1 MIPLTRVPR
10 ELGKIVG
17 DQVVPNYR
25 RLYNAIL
32 DGAIDA
38 YQKPNGRY
46 CVDSDLTPILRHFN
60 LEKAQY

>member
-17 DQVVPNYR
+17 DQVPVPNYR

-46 CVDSDLTPILRHFN
+46 CVDSDLTPIIKFFRLDERT
-60 LEKAQY
+60 